1 VRDITGAK
9 QAQEALRQSEEHF
22 RALFE
27 QGPIGIALLGPDRH
41 FVKVNAAFC
50 HMLGYSQAEFIAMT
64 PLDITFYEDR
74 APTELLMERLIQ
86 NDDPESKIVKRYV
99 KKTGEIVWGSVNVKV
114 IRDGRGT
121 PLYALATIEDISERK
136 RAEEELRT
144 LSQRVSLATRSASMR
159 VWDWDLITDRAVW
172 DDMRFQILAG
182 PKKGNGRREDQK
194 QRSDRDDREKAES
207 LLKTIVTGN
216 AQDRAE
222 FRIIRPDG
230 SLRYVAAAGGR
241 VAGKDGKVRSVV
253 GIAADITEA
262 RLMQAQIEANREHMA
277 TSTRLSALGMMA
289 GGVAL
294 EINNP
299 LAIIHALAS
308 NLIEVVKEEG
318 SAPPPM
324 IERHGWQ
331 IRETAERIARIVK
344 SLRKISREGSKDTV
358 SFCPV
363 GKILEETLE
372 ICEARFKAN
381 SVKLILPEEDTGLR
395 VSCREVQIEQVLLN
409 LMQNEFD
416 AVANQKGE
424 RWVRVE
430 VATRDEAA
438 VISVTDNG
446 PGIPAELRSRIGEPF
461 FTTKEVG
468 KGTGLGLSLSK
479 TIAEEHG
486 GSIEYD
492 EDEGHTRFSL
502 ILPLAEQAEAA

>member
-1 VRDITGAK
+1 
-9 QAQEALRQSEEHF
+9 
-22 RALFE
+22 
-27 QGPIGIALLGPDRH
+27 
-41 FVKVNAAFC
+41 
-50 HMLGYSQAEFIAMT
+50 
-64 PLDITFYEDR
+64 
-74 APTELLMERLIQ
+74 
-86 NDDPESKIVKRYV
+86 
-99 KKTGEIVWGSVNVKV
+99 
-114 IRDGRGT
+114 
-121 PLYALATIEDISERK
+121 
-136 RAEEELRT
+136 
-144 LSQRVSLATRSASMR
+144 
-159 VWDWDLITDRAVW
+159 
-172 DDMRFQILAG
+172 
-182 PKKGNGRREDQK
+182 
-194 QRSDRDDREKAES
+194 
-207 LLKTIVTGN
+207 
-216 AQDRAE
+216 
-222 FRIIRPDG
+222 
-230 SLRYVAAAGGR
+230 
-241 VAGKDGKVRSVV
+241 
-253 GIAADITEA
+253 
-262 RLMQAQIEANREHMA
+262 MQAQIEANREHMA
-277 TSTRLSALGMMA
+277 TSARLSALGMMA
-289 GGVAL
+289 GGVAH

-324 IERHGWQ
+324 IERHGRQ

-409 LMQNEFD
+409 LLQNAFD

-424 RWVRVE
+424 RWVRVD

-492 EDEGHTRFSL
+492 EDNGHTRFSL
-502 ILPLAEQAEAA
+502 VLPVLRQAEAA